1 MLQLCKYIIYIY
13 IIYIYNILYI
23 IVTPKESDSVA
34 TLCTRLSL
42 TCVNRT
48 ISVHFFPCQI
58 AGLSVTQR
66 FHLPAACHEQ
76 VSRYIF
82 LFMQSDWHCTRK
94 NAYRTHHRYYS
105 GFWCLAGQIG
115 QFLPCIL
122 EKRRVHRWGCE
133 RLPHQ
138 IGGWKCNRGGRFH
151 FAFFTFS
158 VTSIFKKKRPLN
170 HKARGMNRG
179 WVWMEDMEGPGL
191 F

>member
-1 MLQLCKYIIYIY
+1 MCEQTDFSPFLSVSNCRPVCDTEIPSTCSLPRTSFQIYI
-13 IIYIYNILYI
+13 
-23 IVTPKESDSVA
+23 S
-34 TLCTRLSL
+34 
-42 TCVNRT
+42 
-48 ISVHFFPCQI
+48 
-58 AGLSVTQR
+58 
-66 FHLPAACHEQ
+66 
-76 VSRYIF
+76 
-82 LFMQSDWHCTRK
+82 LFMRSDWHCTRK

-158 VTSIFKKKRPLN
+158 VTSIFKKKCPLN